1 MRGGNDSHEGSLL
14 MKTSILGDFHAS
26 KENVS
31 PNFLQEFETKPP
43 VQQVSP
49 VSAEKKS
56 ITYGS

>member
-1 MRGGNDSHEGSLL
+1 

>member
-1 MRGGNDSHEGSLL
+1 

-49 VSAEKKS
+49 VSAEKKIHNIWFLKIKLWS
-56 ITYGS
+56 IAI